1 MSGIPPV
8 NGIDWCDRQS
18 PAAPSRCLLVRPGEG
33 EATAVLW
40 RGRGERRG
48 EAAQTGPDRRFLSAP
63 GRASLPRAPRAV
75 PASPV
80 RPGRSRHEAAGGRGA
95 RAAGAPS
102 DAGDR
107 PRGGGK
113 LLLGGGRAPPRW
125 LRVATVCAYF
135 LCVSLAALLLVIYY
149 GLVWAPRGPGAENG
163 TEPGPRAPRLCNH
176 SGPGPGQREAAAEGA
191 LGGGRRPPAE
201 ERSGRQ
207 GPAGRTGWRGRDGSH

>member
-1 MSGIPPV
+1 MKQREGDGPGQPVPP
-8 NGIDWCDRQS
+8 S
-18 PAAPSRCLLVRPGEG
+18 Y
-33 EATAVLW
+33 
-40 RGRGERRG
+40 
-48 EAAQTGPDRRFLSAP
+48 
-63 GRASLPRAPRAV
+63 
-75 PASPV
+75 
-80 RPGRSRHEAAGGRGA
+80 
-95 RAAGAPS
+95 
-102 DAGDR
+102 AGDR

-149 GLVWAPRGPGAENG
+149 GLVWAPRGPGAENS

-191 LGGGRRPPAE
+191 LDGGPRPAAE

-207 GPAGRTGWRGRDGSH
+207 GPAGRTGWRGRDGTH